1 MSLSSVSLPVSP
13 TPPQGSLGVQRGD
26 TVTPLL
32 LCVPTVAGDSGNGSV
47 THPAPGPGFSQ
58 HLLSQGGNGE
68 TRFRVKTNISTV
80 QSKSPFNTSPDTGGE
95 APDSFFLLSTFRLP
109 PAAQR
114 SHGAENETLPP
125 EQTLCAQPRGTER
138 SDTSDSTGGNLSQ
151 PQAAEPP
158 PQGPSLAGLGA
169 PGTPQHHLTDVR
181 TTEAGEQ
188 SPSCCFLDPDHGPST
203 PCPFLGAPPGHFRGV
218 QLVSASLCSQPADR
232 SLTFPKPHQPR
243 QSWARRKRPGET
255 RPLHTRTCELAAGPA
270 LIT

>member
-1 MSLSSVSLPVSP
+1 MSLSSVTLPVSP

-114 SHGAENETLPP
+114 NHGAENETLPP

-138 SDTSDSTGGNLSQ
+138 SDTSDSTGGVCH
-151 PQAAEPP
+151 
-158 PQGPSLAGLGA
+158 GPK
-169 PGTPQHHLTDVR
+169 Q
-181 TTEAGEQ
+181 Q
-188 SPSCCFLDPDHGPST
+188 SPHPKARLLQDWEPLARPST
-203 PCPFLGAPPGHFRGV
+203 ISQMSGQQR
-218 QLVSASLCSQPADR
+218 LVSRVHPAAFWIRIMASQL
-232 SLTFPKPHQPR
+232 
-243 QSWARRKRPGET
+243 
-255 RPLHTRTCELAAGPA
+255 LAPS
-270 LIT
+270 

>member
-1 MSLSSVSLPVSP
+1 MSLSSVTLPVSP

-95 APDSFFLLSTFRLP
+95 APDSSSLLSTFRLP

-114 SHGAENETLPP
+114 NHGAENETLPP

-138 SDTSDSTGGNLSQ
+138 SDTSDSTGGRSVT
-151 PQAAEPP
+151 A
-158 PQGPSLAGLGA
+158 PSSRA
-169 PGTPQHHLTDVR
+169 PTPRPVSCR
-181 TTEAGEQ
+181 TG
-188 SPSCCFLDPDHGPST
+188 SPWHAPAPSHRCQDT
-203 PCPFLGAPPGHFRGV
+203 RG
-218 QLVSASLCSQPADR
+218 
-232 SLTFPKPHQPR
+232 
-243 QSWARRKRPGET
+243 W
-255 RPLHTRTCELAAGPA
+255 
-270 LIT
+270 